1 VDPVGRVLEIEV
13 SEGKPVLFDFQR
25 GVPTLWMQVDDSG
38 GNQVRLRRFV
48 MFGTGDPQPDE
59 LTLEHIGS
67 AVGYEGKL
75 VLHCFEEVLG

>member
-1 VDPVGRVLEIEV
+1 
-13 SEGKPVLFDFQR
+13 
-25 GVPTLWMQVDDSG
+25 MQVDDSG